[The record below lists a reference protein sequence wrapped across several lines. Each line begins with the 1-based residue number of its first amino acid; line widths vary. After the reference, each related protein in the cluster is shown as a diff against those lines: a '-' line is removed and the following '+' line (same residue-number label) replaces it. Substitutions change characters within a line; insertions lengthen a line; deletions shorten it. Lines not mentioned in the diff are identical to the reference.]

1 MKLPKRTLSIPWRMY
16 LLVGC
21 SGIVVAGMVA
31 YSLYLNIQLDSLYM
45 PRHEA
50 IMQLRIDATA
60 AQLAFEEII
69 SGDKTEN
76 VEQVWRRLQR
86 AKSYAYF
93 MLEGGQIDQGVV
105 IPLADQRL
113 RAYMEFVH
121 DGLEDYKEFLHKR
134 MIAHESSLPGS
145 VLDQRSDS
153 LFASVM
159 DTAKAVET
167 LLHRTMAGELRQT
180 RILQIILM
188 ILSLFLAV
196 LVGILLHR
204 HIQRREI
211 DLATIRQAMD
221 ELGQD
226 TARRRQAENAMR
238 REQERAQEYLDVAG
252 VMMTALDVEGKITL
266 INQKGCEVL
275 EAAKSELIGKNWFD
289 NFLPENMRRE
299 VRGVFDSL
307 MAGER
312 DEVEY
317 FENHIVTARGRE
329 KIIRWHNT
337 YLTDEAGNLTGTL
350 SSGEDITERKRA
362 EEALRASETSLAS
375 IFRAAPIGIGLVS
388 NRILK
393 QVNDQMCALVGYTRE
408 ELVGNSSRMVYPSDE
423 EFEFVGRE
431 KYRQIQEYGTGTVE
445 TRWRRKDGVI
455 INVLLSSTP
464 VDPADPVAGVT
475 FTALDI
481 TERVQAEKTLR
492 ESEEK
497 WRSLAESSPD
507 HIMNLDQDGKIRF
520 INFTV
525 NDLTAEGVL
534 ERPIYDFIPENYRG
548 EVKACLERVRKTGQ
562 PDSYATEYKH
572 SDGTMLYF
580 SSTVGPILLDEK
592 VSGFTVSSRDV
603 TSAKQAEAALQKAHD
618 ELELRVKQRTLELS
632 KVNRDLKKQIQVREK
647 IEKKLRKHQQELQTL
662 ASELSLAEE
671 RERRRFAENLH
682 DTISQSL
689 VMAHMKLESL
699 TVDTLSEEVSDSIR
713 QINQMVGQAL
723 ENTQTLTFEL
733 SPPVLHRL
741 GLGPAVESL
750 ADRLHSLHGL
760 KVELVDHG
768 PTEPLAENIGVLLF
782 RAIRELLINVI
793 KHAGMRTAKVTIT
806 AESGNVMVDVEDQ
819 GAGFDPSAQNDPPRR
834 EGFGLLNIQERLTHL
849 GGSCTIQ
856 SKPGKGTRITLS
868 APLVTAGKIAEGKYV

>member
-1 MKLPKRTLSIPWRMY
+1 MTESDTDHSAATL
-16 LLVGC
+16 
-21 SGIVVAGMVA
+21 
-31 YSLYLNIQLDSLYM
+31 
-45 PRHEA
+45 
-50 IMQLRIDATA
+50 
-60 AQLAFEEII
+60 
-69 SGDKTEN
+69 
-76 VEQVWRRLQR
+76 RRLAEKRAQR
-86 AKSYAYF
+86 
-93 MLEGGQIDQGVV
+93 L
-105 IPLADQRL
+105 LADAGAFSPEETR
-113 RAYMEFVH
+113 RV
-121 DGLEDYKEFLHKR
+121 LH
-134 MIAHESSLPGS
+134 
-145 VLDQRSDS
+145 
-153 LFASVM
+153 
-159 DTAKAVET
+159 
-167 LLHRTMAGELRQT
+167 ELRVH
-180 RILQIILM
+180 QIELE
-188 ILSLFLAV
+188 
-196 LVGILLHR
+196 
-204 HIQRREI
+204 IQNEELRRV
-211 DLATIRQAMD
+211 QA
-221 ELGQD
+221 ELE
-226 TARRRQAENAMR
+226 TARAR
-238 REQERAQEYLDVAG
+238 YFDLYDVAPVG
-252 VMMTALDVEGKITL
+252 YCTVSEQGL
-266 INQKGCEVL
+266 IL
-275 EAAKSELIGKNWFD
+275 EANLAGAELLGTVRSELIKEPLTRFILKEDQDIYYLHRKRLFETGTPQGCELRLKRAD
-289 NFLPENMRRE
+289 NSQLWARLDATVAEEVNSPPVCRLVMIDITDRKQIELSLLKSQMFLNDVIEQSPYATWIADEHGTLLRLNRACRE
-299 VRGVFDSL
+299 LLR
-307 MAGER
+307 
-312 DEVEY
+312 
-317 FENHIVTARGRE
+317 I
-329 KIIRWHNT
+329 
-337 YLTDEAGNLTGTL
+337 TDEEVVGKYNVLQDNLVEQQGLMPLVRSVFAEKKPVRFEIDYDTSRVQGLQLAGASKVVLEVTMFPICDANGTL
-350 SSGEDITERKRA
+350 TNAVIQHMDITERKRA
-362 EEALRASETSLAS
+362 EEALKASETSLAS

-393 QVNDQMCALVGYTRE
+393 QVNDQMCTLVGYTRE

-431 KYRQIQEYGTGTVE
+431 KYRQIREQGTGTVE

-455 INVLLSSTP
+455 IDVLLSSTP
-464 VDPADPVAGVT
+464 VDPDDPAAGVT
-475 FTALDI
+475 FTALDV

-548 EVKACLERVRKTGQ
+548 EVKACLERVRKTGR

-580 SSTVGPILLDEK
+580 SSTVGPILLDGK
-592 VSGFTVSSRDV
+592 VIGFTVSSRDV
-603 TSAKQAEAALQKAHD
+603 TLAKQAEVVLQKAHD
-618 ELELRVKQRTLELS
+618 DLELRVKQRTLELS

-647 IEKKLRKHQQELQTL
+647 TEKKLREHQQELQTL

-699 TVDTLSEEVSDSIR
+699 TVDTLPGEVSDSIR
-713 QINQMVGQAL
+713 QINQMVGHAL

-768 PTEPLAENIGVLLF
+768 PAEPLAENIGVLLF

-806 AESGNVMVDVEDQ
+806 ADSSNVVVDVEDQ
-819 GAGFDPSAQNDPPRR
+819 GAGFDPSAQKDRPRR

-868 APLVTAGKIAEGKYV
+868 VPVVTAGKIAEGKYV